1 MLQDFVTFHRSK
13 DEPQRL
19 RTEKIAER
27 RYHEE
32 FHREDAEPGV
42 LSPTALQPEI
52 HIASSS
58 GGSRQ
63 APMSYVLPLELE
75 TSTQNDDITDIL
87 SPSFFFLW
95 FSLIN

>member
-1 MLQDFVTFHRSK
+1 MLLDFFFTFHRSK

-32 FHREDAEPGV
+32 FHREDAEPGE

-52 HIASSS
+52 HLASS

-63 APMSYVLPLELE
+63 APMSQVLPLELE
-75 TSTQNDDITDIL
+75 TVL
-87 SPSFFFLW
+87 
-95 FSLIN
+95 